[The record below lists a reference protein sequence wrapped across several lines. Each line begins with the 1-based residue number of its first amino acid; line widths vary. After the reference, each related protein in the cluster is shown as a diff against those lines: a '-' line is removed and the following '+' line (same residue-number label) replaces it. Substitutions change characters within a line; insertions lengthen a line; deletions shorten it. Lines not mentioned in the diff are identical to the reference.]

1 MEGLTQ
7 NEKIIW
13 SCWKEKSPR
22 DVVREAAAKGTH
34 IELAI
39 TYLKEK
45 NGWND
50 ATAREWFLAEV
61 KAWTVQ
67 LLLRKQIFK
76 VLHILNKVK
85 ISPELHLMTLAR
97 DSAQIEYRDFIVEHL
112 EKLSK
117 DMNNET
123 KEEWLH
129 FKRHWNL
136 LRYLENA
143 FESEGTFKQNKVFG
157 MGKDRIVV
165 NESEIKALT
174 IDKIEKYPQQWK
186 SKIATALFFNSF
198 EFSLLDFSAPV
209 EMWNYLVENNKAM
222 ILVRWIN
229 VQTSEVVR
237 DMNARYI
244 FFNNEGFAKKLLNVD
259 TAGFDTQVLESLDEI
274 FRKWPVTNEMIEN
287 VAKSNCFAYTK
298 LCIYDTLASYGIVN
312 ESERNNLYLIISRLA
327 RTQNLKLIDDIFTE
341 SCSTISREHFYVE
354 LAKYC
359 VKNKLYKVLTLCVE
373 GNILDTDLSDIEQ
386 EAKDCIELWLLF
398 KSIEQTSD
406 KQSHVLPVY
415 KTCEQIANENIDD
428 YVSSNPHL
436 VLGMILLE
444 DAKKLFDIFST
455 EDFLQFKDFKL
466 PNKIYKDKLPH
477 LYNVYKKFA
486 DANHTYELKD
496 VNVYQLLS
504 GYRGLD
510 VSKIFEFQ
518 LVNQNTNS
526 LLTDKPDRRSLGSL
540 LSSDV
545 DVKSASIKALS
556 QRAME
561 MPDFADEKLMK
572 KYGYVAKL
580 NHVYYLK
587 QYRPC
592 NASQAFVSQQYQTY
606 NRLQDK
612 SVKSACC
619 EAHALALQNW
629 FDGAMT
635 ACTVSFIAMIGCNP
649 TRCRVHISAAKM
661 IKNHLMEYRGLS
673 EEKVNK
679 TVNEYMS
686 KLIQSNDEA
695 AKEMLRFMEEIT
707 LSRLNDRQKQDGKVD
722 MALVLYECQ
731 TMVKFATLHNLPL
744 PELQLREFVKANSW
758 FNFLLFGD
766 VFRYPLSQML
776 QLAQEFEKKSYAEHL
791 KHIMLHRT
799 VDEGVEKESKTNA
812 SNGQR
817 RVSRLNS
824 VEIGSVLIQTP
835 SPTQVGSFEFPS
847 SAYMGREL
855 WEVAAA
861 CHGPEDPPAAL
872 LRAADICR
880 EPLLVLI
887 ASCYEPN
894 AVEMLWPQWILSS
907 LSLSPRSQGVL
918 QQLMTQQN
926 QGASEQFQKVAE
938 LCLLEGYVTTLH
950 EAMLIFMPES
960 PLTLFTAFLQRCI
973 RHHNFDSETTKLLN
987 SFLQHAQRKYS
998 FGASG
1003 APWQLSKEALQKV
1016 SVSLIKIALSHNFD
1030 SAYLQRQFL
1039 KCLAD
1044 NQFEKGFTVPSP
1056 NFSTLYEI
1064 LKISMETSLAI
1075 NISKLLQDDSQTYVE
1090 ECVQMYTAKRDY
1102 DVALKIAKLSGVP
1115 VNGILIAEWTHK
1127 YENLLSRE
1135 EMLEDKGITLFIAQ
1149 CSEAFKKATVTFK
1162 DATEFLVAHVN
1173 NITDTAQKFYS
1184 YRIIM
1189 SWFEENLEYG
1199 RRREEIEHLMWGA
1212 YFKNEAPNA
1221 IFLNSYQSTMHF
1233 IMNGQ
1238 KDPNISKKIGQ
1249 ANAEKP
1255 FTMMLDEIEIESDVS
1270 NIENVVLLEDPEAI
1284 DSWRRVMNQLLELK
1298 LLVDAFRLSALF
1310 KSPPEFRYRPPA
1322 CPVQIVRT
1330 CLKLAEG
1337 SCSPY
1342 ELPQELRLV
1351 ISSPVLQNKL
1361 SISGISDASFEELV
1375 VIQEKQEN
1383 VPESAHLAAREEA
1396 DRLSALDALAVRSG
1410 LTLAKQVASYFRI
1423 ALQIGWDYTSVLKY
1437 QNHAIDFINLVSG
1450 RARMSLANLVFK
1462 TFNIPTKQ
1470 VAEYLCKEI
1479 VAAIISPHLVK
1490 TSTFRQKEHFQ
1501 YTLWGY
1507 ALNADIEMF
1516 LNMRPDACS
1525 QIGKLILD
1533 HLIAF
1538 QKIYKCSNISGTSKP
1553 DNMLDDNGL
1562 DVENLIDEEYQ
1573 NVEGDEAE
1581 SVLTEEGTVL
1591 SADTESVY
1599 SVSTVYTVYCNKMSR
1614 DCRRNLFDVITK
1626 NNVHIRYEVKS
1637 NIRKITKGAKLSTK
1651 QVNIICLELL
1661 VLAHECFAC
1670 ACDTEGVAT
1679 TLRSAQALAARLLA
1693 SRSWRLMV
1701 RLLTGL
1707 ARYTECAYVFQ
1718 ALRDNHQ
1725 FEFLLG
1731 QFDYMLGQQVD
1742 KIAEFKQG
1750 LLDFLKTH
1758 CPGDTDTYIMVALH
1772 FNMYA
1777 EAANVKKK
1785 QALNLID
1792 DLEKMALDSA
1802 KATSKKPFQP
1812 PTWLQ
1817 IHDTV
1822 PTRSLLDT
1830 ALNHCTDAAELYLQG
1845 GCTGFAGEMAALAQQ
1860 IALQISL
1867 LNASPTRLILNRSTE
1882 QMYKLVSEYLSFME
1896 GLVLLA
1902 GRGGEAW
1909 RELAYRR
1916 TLTNDQAYLRDMAMY
1931 RPDVAHDFL
1940 NRYKTERNKTPGSQA
1955 AMTELRNLCR

>member
-13 SCWKEKSPR
+13 ACWKEKSPR

-45 NGWND
+45 NGWNES
-50 ATAREWFLAEV
+50 TAREWFLAEV

-85 ISPELHLMTLAR
+85 INPELHLMILAQ

-117 DMNNET
+117 DMNTEIID
-123 KEEWLH
+123 KWLD

-136 LRYLENA
+136 LRYLEKS
-143 FESEGTFKQNKVFG
+143 FEIDGTFKQNKVFG
-157 MGKDRIVV
+157 TGKDRIVV

-174 IDKIEKYPQQWK
+174 IEKIQKYPPEWK

-198 EFSLLDFSAPV
+198 EFSLLDFSGPL
-209 EMWNYLVENNKAM
+209 EMWNYLVVNNKAM

-244 FFNNEGFAKKLLNVD
+244 FFNNEGFVKKLLNVD
-259 TAGFDTQVLESLDEI
+259 TKGFDTHVLESLDEI
-274 FRKWPVTNEMIEN
+274 FRKWPVTNEMVEN
-287 VAKSNCFAYTK
+287 VAKSNCFAYTQ
-298 LCIYDTLASYGIVN
+298 LCIYDTLCSYGIVN
-312 ESERNNLYLIISRLA
+312 ESERNNLFLIISRLS

-341 SCSTISREHFYVE
+341 SCSTISRQHFYVE

-373 GNILDTDLSDIEQ
+373 GNILDTDLSDVEK

-406 KQSHVLPVY
+406 RQSHVLPVY
-415 KTCEQIANENIDD
+415 KTCVQIANENIDD

-444 DAKKLFDIFST
+444 DAKKLFDIFSK

-466 PNKIYKDKLPH
+466 PNMMYKDKLPH
-477 LYNVYKKFA
+477 LYNVYKKYT
-486 DANHTYELKD
+486 DDNQSYESRD

-526 LLTDKPDRRSLGSL
+526 LLNDKPDRRSLGSL

-545 DVKSASIKALS
+545 DVKAASIKALS

-619 EAHALALQNW
+619 EAHALALQYW
-629 FDGAMT
+629 HDGAMT

-661 IKNHLMEYRGLS
+661 IKNHLMEYKGYS
-673 EEKVNK
+673 EEKANK

-695 AKEMLRFMEEIT
+695 AKEMLQFMEEIT
-707 LSRLNDRQKQDGKVD
+707 LIRISEKQKADGKVD
-722 MALVLYECQ
+722 MSLVLYESQ
-731 TMVKFATLHNLPL
+731 TMVKFATLHKLPL
-744 PELQLREFVKANSW
+744 PELQLREFVKTNSW

-766 VFRYPLSQML
+766 VFRYPLAQML
-776 QLAQEFEKKSYAEHL
+776 QLSQEFEKKSYAEHL

-799 VDEGVEKESKTNA
+799 VDDSAEKDNKVPT

-824 VEIGSVLIQTP
+824 VDIGSVLIQSP
-835 SPTQVGSFEFPS
+835 SPTQGGSFEFPN

-894 AVEMLWPQWILSS
+894 AVDVLWPQWILSS
-907 LSLSPRSQGVL
+907 LSPSSRSQDVL
-918 QQLMTQQN
+918 QQLLTQQHV
-926 QGASEQFQKVAE
+926 AAEQFQKVAE

-950 EAMLIFMPES
+950 EAMVIFMPES
-960 PLTLFTAFLQRCI
+960 PLTMFTSFLHRCI
-973 RHHNFDSETTKLLN
+973 RHHYFDGETTKLLTR
-987 SFLQHAQRKYS
+987 FLQHAQRKYS
-998 FGASG
+998 VGGSG
-1003 APWQLSKEALQKV
+1003 APWQLSKDALQKV
-1016 SVSLIKIALSHNFD
+1016 SVSLVKIALSHNFD
-1030 SAYLQRQFL
+1030 SAFHQREFL
-1039 KCLAD
+1039 KCLAV
-1044 NQFEKGFTVPSP
+1044 NQFEKGFNVPTP

-1064 LKISMETSLAI
+1064 LKISMETSLAV
-1075 NISKLLQDDSQTYVE
+1075 NISKMLQDDSQQYLE
-1090 ECVQMYTAKRDY
+1090 ECVQMYTANRNY

-1127 YENLLSRE
+1127 YENLLEKE
-1135 EMLEDKGITLFIAQ
+1135 EMFDDKAITLFIAE
-1149 CSEAFKKATVTFK
+1149 CSEAFKKAAVTFK
-1162 DATEFLVAHVN
+1162 DATDFLVSHVN
-1173 NITDTAQKFYS
+1173 NISDTTQKFYS

-1189 SWFEENLEYG
+1189 NWFEENLEYG
-1199 RRREEIEHLMWGA
+1199 RRREEIEHLMWDA
-1212 YFKNEAPNA
+1212 YFKSESQNS
-1221 IFLNSYQSTMHF
+1221 IFLNSYQSTLHF
-1233 IMNGQ
+1233 IINGQ
-1238 KDPNISKKIGQ
+1238 KDANISKKIGM

-1255 FTMMLDEIEIESDVS
+1255 FSLRLDEIEIESDVS
-1270 NIENVVLLEDPEAI
+1270 NIENVVILEEPEAI
-1284 DSWRRVMNQLLELK
+1284 DNCRRVMNQLLELK

-1310 KSPPEFRYRPPA
+1310 KNPPEYRYRPPA

-1337 SCSPY
+1337 TCSPY

-1351 ISSPVLQNKL
+1351 ISSPVLQSKL

-1375 VIQEKQEN
+1375 VIQGEKQEN

-1410 LTLAKQVASYFRI
+1410 LTVAKQVASYFRI
-1423 ALQIGWDYTSVLKY
+1423 ALQIGWNYTSVLKY
-1437 QNHAIDFINLVSG
+1437 QNRAVDFINLVSG

-1462 TFNIPTKQ
+1462 TFNIPSKQ

-1490 TSTFRQKEHFQ
+1490 TSAFRQKEHFQ

-1525 QIGKLILD
+1525 HIGKLILD
-1533 HLIAF
+1533 HLMAF
-1538 QKIYKCSNISGTSKP
+1538 QKIYKCTGTSKP
-1553 DNMLDDNGL
+1553 PDNTLDDSRL
-1562 DVENLIDEEYQ
+1562 DVETLIDEEYQ

-1581 SVLTEEGTVL
+1581 SVLTEEGTIL
-1591 SADTESVY
+1591 SAETESVY
-1599 SVSTVYTVYCNKMSR
+1599 SVSTVYTVYSNKMSR
-1614 DCRRNLFDVITK
+1614 DCRRNLFDVINK

-1661 VLAHECFAC
+1661 VVAHECFAC

-1679 TLRSAQALAARLLA
+1679 TLRSAQALTARLLA
-1693 SRSWRLMV
+1693 ARSWRLMV

-1777 EAANVKKK
+1777 EAASVKRK
-1785 QALNLID
+1785 QAMNLID

-1817 IHDTV
+1817 IHDNV

-1830 ALNHCTDAAELYLQG
+1830 ALIHCTDAAELYLQG
-1845 GCTGFAGEMAALAQQ
+1845 GCTGIAGEMAALAQQ

-1882 QMYKLVSEYLSFME
+1882 QMYRLVSEYLSFME

-1916 TLTNDQAYLRDMAMY
+1916 ALTNDQAYLRDMATY

-1940 NRYKTERNKTPGSQA
+1940 NRYKMERNKTTVSQA

>member
-1 MEGLTQ
+1 MEEQLSQ
-7 NEKIIW
+7 NDKIIW
-13 SCWKEKSPR
+13 SCWEAKSHK
-22 DVVREAAAKGTH
+22 DVAREAAAKGTH
-34 IELAI
+34 INLAI
-39 TYLKEK
+39 KFLMMK
-45 NGWND
+45 NGWNEST
-50 ATAREWFLAEV
+50 ATDWFFAEV
-61 KAWTVQ
+61 KAWSIQ
-67 LLLRKQIFK
+67 LLMRKQIFK
-76 VLHILNKVK
+76 VLHVLNKVK
-85 ISPELHLMTLAR
+85 INPEEHLMTLAE
-97 DSAQIEYRDFIVEHL
+97 DSSQIVYRDFIVEQL

-117 DMNNET
+117 DMNSDNLE
-123 KEEWLH
+123 KYAN

-136 LRYLENA
+136 LRYLEKS
-143 FESEGTFKQNKVFG
+143 FEIDGTFKQNKVFG
-157 MGKDRIVV
+157 TGKYRIVV
-165 NESEIKALT
+165 TETEIKQLT
-174 IDKIEKYPQQWK
+174 IAKIESYPVQWK
-186 SKIATALFFNSF
+186 SKIATALFFNCF
-198 EFSLLDFSAPV
+198 EFSLLDFSGPV
-209 EMWNYLVENNKAM
+209 EMWNYLIEYNKAM

-229 VQTSEVVR
+229 IQTSEVVR
-237 DMNARYI
+237 DMNARYN
-244 FFNNEGFAKKLLNVD
+244 FFNNEGFVTKFLNVD
-259 TAGFDTQVLESLDEI
+259 TVGFDSTVLENLDEI

-287 VAKSNCFAYTK
+287 VASSGCFNYTK
-298 LCIYDTLASYGIVN
+298 FCIYDTLSSYGIIVEN
-312 ESERNNLYLIISRLA
+312 ERNNLYQIISRLA
-327 RTQNLKLIDDIFTE
+327 HTQNLKLIDDIFTE
-341 SCSTISREHFYVE
+341 SCATISRQHFYVE

-373 GNILDTDLSDIEQ
+373 GNILDTDLSDVEK
-386 EAKDCIELWLLF
+386 EPKDCIELWLLF

-406 KQSHVLPVY
+406 RQSHVLPVY
-415 KTCEQIANENIDD
+415 KTCVQIANEKIDE
-428 YVSSNPHL
+428 YISSNPHL

-444 DAKKLFDIFST
+444 DTKLLFDIFSK
-455 EDFLQFKDFKL
+455 EDVLQFQDFKL
-466 PNKIYKDKLPH
+466 PNMKYKDKLPH
-477 LYNVYKKFA
+477 LYNVYKKYF
-486 DANHTYELKD
+486 DVNQTYESKD

-510 VSKIFEFQ
+510 VAKIFEFQ
-518 LVNQNTNS
+518 LVNQNTNN
-526 LLTDKPDRRSLGSL
+526 LIPDKPDRRSLGSL
-540 LSSDV
+540 LSNDV
-545 DVKSASIKALS
+545 DVKSASIKSLT
-556 QRAME
+556 QRTME

-592 NASQAFVSQQYQTY
+592 NASQAFVAQQYQMY

-629 FDGAMT
+629 SDGAMA

-649 TRCRVHISAAKM
+649 TRCRVHISAAKIIKDNM
-661 IKNHLMEYRGLS
+661 INHKGFS
-673 EEKVNK
+673 EEKANK
-679 TVNEYMS
+679 TVGEYMS
-686 KLIQSNDEA
+686 KLIQSNDETA
-695 AKEMLRFMEEIT
+695 REMLRCLEEIT
-707 LSRLNDRQKQDGKVD
+707 LSKLSDIETSDGKLD
-722 MALVLYECQ
+722 MSVVLYESQ
-731 TMVKFATLHNLPL
+731 TMVKFAMLHNLPL
-744 PELQLREFVKANSW
+744 PETQLRQFVKTNSW

-776 QLAQEFEKKSYAEHL
+776 QLSQEYEKKSYAEHL
-791 KHIMLHRT
+791 KHIMLHRSAED
-799 VDEGVEKESKTNA
+799 VSDKDYKISSI

-817 RVSRLNS
+817 RLTRFNS
-824 VEIGSVLIQTP
+824 MEI
-835 SPTQVGSFEFPS
+835 SPTISGSFDFS
-847 SAYMGREL
+847 SSIYMGREL

-872 LRAADICR
+872 LRAADVCR

-894 AVEMLWPQWILSS
+894 AVLMFWSQWILSS
-907 LSLSPRSQGVL
+907 LSPNARSQSAIQL
-918 QQLMTQQN
+918 LMTQQHI
-926 QGASEQFQKVAE
+926 AAEQFQRVAE

-950 EAMLIFMPES
+950 ESLLIFMPES
-960 PLTLFTAFLQRCI
+960 PLALFTSFLNRCI
-973 RHHNFDSETTKLLN
+973 RHHNFDTDTVKLLS
-987 SFLQHAQRKYS
+987 SFLLHTQRKYS
-998 FGASG
+998 VGG
-1003 APWQLSKEALQKV
+1003 IGTPWPLSKESLQKV
-1016 SVSLIKIALSHNFD
+1016 AVSLVKIALSNNFD
-1030 SAYLQRQFL
+1030 SAYHQREFL
-1039 KCLAD
+1039 RCLATS
-1044 NQFEKGFTVPSP
+1044 QFEKGFLVPTP

-1064 LKISMETSLAI
+1064 LQISMETSMAV
-1075 NISKLLQDDSQTYVE
+1075 NISKMLQEESAQYVL
-1090 ECVQMYTAKRDY
+1090 ECVDSMTANRNY
-1102 DVALKIAKLSGVP
+1102 DAALKIARLTGVP
-1115 VNGILIAEWTHK
+1115 VNSILIAEWTHK
-1127 YENLLSRE
+1127 YETLLAKE
-1135 EMLEDKGITLFIAQ
+1135 EILDDKSITLFIAK
-1149 CSEAFKKATVTFK
+1149 CSEAFKKSSVMFK
-1162 DATEFLVAHVN
+1162 DATEFLVSHVD
-1173 NITDTAQKFYS
+1173 NISDTVQKFYS

-1199 RRREEIEHLMWGA
+1199 RRREEIEHLMWDA
-1212 YFKNEAPNA
+1212 YFKSESHKN
-1221 IFLNSYQSTMHF
+1221 IFLNSYQSTLHF

-1238 KDPNISKKIGQ
+1238 KDQNISSKIGK

-1255 FTMMLDEIEIESDVS
+1255 FSMMLDEIEIESDVS
-1270 NIENVVLLEDPEAI
+1270 NIENVVVLEEPEAV
-1284 DSWRRVMNQLLELK
+1284 DNCRRVMSQLLELK

-1310 KSPPEFRYRPPA
+1310 KSPQEFRYRPPA

-1337 SCSPY
+1337 TCSPY

-1351 ISSPVLQNKL
+1351 ISSPLLQNKL

-1383 VPESAHLAAREEA
+1383 VPESVHLAVREEA

-1410 LTLAKQVASYFRI
+1410 ITLAKQVTSYFRI
-1423 ALQIGWDYTSVLKY
+1423 ALQIGWDYLSVLKY
-1437 QNHAIDFINLVSG
+1437 QNRAVDFINLVSG
-1450 RARMSLANLVFK
+1450 RSRMTLANLVFK
-1462 TFNIPTKQ
+1462 TFNITNKQ
-1470 VAEYLCKEI
+1470 VAEYLCKEM

-1507 ALNADIEMF
+1507 ALSADIEMF

-1525 QIGKLILD
+1525 QIGRLILD
-1533 HLIAF
+1533 HLMAF
-1538 QKIYKCSNISGTSKP
+1538 QKIYKVTGTSKLP
-1553 DNMLDDNGL
+1553 DNSFDDSCL
-1562 DVENLIDEEYQ
+1562 DVETLIDEEYQ

-1581 SVLTEEGTVL
+1581 SVLTEDGTIM
-1591 SADTESVY
+1591 SAETESVY
-1599 SVSTVYTVYCNKMSR
+1599 SVSTVYTAGNKLSR
-1614 DCRRNLFDVITK
+1614 DSRRNLFDAINK
-1626 NNVHIRYEVKS
+1626 NNIHIRYEVKS

-1661 VLAHECFAC
+1661 VVAHECFAS

-1679 TLRSAQALAARLLA
+1679 ALRSAQALAARLLA
-1693 SRSWRLMV
+1693 ARSWRLMV

-1718 ALRDNHQ
+1718 ALRENHQ

-1777 EAANVKKK
+1777 EAANVKRK
-1785 QALNLID
+1785 QALNLIE

-1817 IHDTV
+1817 IHDNV
-1822 PTRSLLDT
+1822 PTRSLLET

-1867 LNASPTRLILNRSTE
+1867 LNASPTRLILNRNTE
-1882 QMYKLVSEYLSFME
+1882 QLYKLVSEYLSFME

-1916 TLTNDQAYLRDMAMY
+1916 TLSNDQAYLRDMAAY
-1931 RPDVAHDFL
+1931 RPDVAHDFI
-1940 NRYKTERNKTPGSQA
+1940 NRYKMERNRTPGSQA

>member
-39 TYLKEK
+39 SYLMDK
-45 NGWND
+45 NGWNES
-50 ATAREWFLAEV
+50 TARDWFLAEV

-67 LLLRKQIFK
+67 LLSRKQIFK

-85 ISPELHLMTLAR
+85 INPEQHLMSLAE
-97 DSAQIEYRDFIVEHL
+97 DSAQIEYRDFIVEQI
-112 EKLSK
+112 EKLAK
-117 DMNNET
+117 DMNSESLSKWQN
-123 KEEWLH
+123 

-136 LRYLENA
+136 LRYLEKS
-143 FESEGTFKQNKVFG
+143 FECDGTFKQNKVFG
-157 MGKDRIVV
+157 TGKERIVV

-174 IDKIEKYPQQWK
+174 IEKIEKYPQQWK
-186 SKIATALFFNSF
+186 SRIATALFFNSF
-198 EFSLLDFSAPV
+198 EFSLLDFSAPF

-237 DMNARYI
+237 DMNARYN
-244 FFNNEGFAKKLLNVD
+244 FFNNDGFVKKLLNVD
-259 TAGFDTQVLESLDEI
+259 TIGFDTHVLENLDGI
-274 FRKWPVTNEMIEN
+274 FRKWSVTNEMIEN
-287 VAKSNCFAYTK
+287 IAKSNCFDYTK
-298 LCIYDTLASYGIVN
+298 LCIYDTLSSYGIVN
-312 ESERNNLYLIISRLA
+312 ETERNNLYLILSRLS

-373 GNILDTDLSDIEQ
+373 GNILDTDLSDVEK

-406 KQSHVLPVY
+406 RQSHVLPVY
-415 KTCEQIANENIDD
+415 KTCVQIANENIDD

-444 DAKKLFDIFST
+444 DTKQLFDIFSK

-466 PNKIYKDKLPH
+466 PNQIYKDKLPH
-477 LYNVYKKFA
+477 LYNVYKKYS
-486 DANHTYELKD
+486 DVNQTYEAKD

-526 LLTDKPDRRSLGSL
+526 LITDKPDRRSLGSL

-545 DVKSASIKALS
+545 DVKAASIKALT

-592 NASQAFVSQQYQTY
+592 NASQAFVSQQYQMY
-606 NRLQDK
+606 NRLQEK

-619 EAHALALQNW
+619 EAHALALHNW

-661 IKNHLMEYRGLS
+661 IRHHMMEYRGYP
-673 EEKVNK
+673 EEKANK
-679 TVNEYMS
+679 MVNEYMS
-686 KLIQSNDEA
+686 KLVQSNDEA
-695 AKEMLRFMEEIT
+695 AKEMLRYLEEIT
-707 LSRLNDRQKQDGKVD
+707 LSKLAESQKLDGKVD
-722 MALVLYECQ
+722 MSLVLYESQ
-731 TMVKFATLHNLPL
+731 TMVKFATLHHLPL
-744 PELQLREFVKANSW
+744 PEQQLREFVKANSW

-776 QLAQEFEKKSYAEHL
+776 QLSQEFEKKSYAEHL
-791 KHIMLHRT
+791 KHIMLHRSSED
-799 VDEGVEKESKTNA
+799 VFEKDTKLSS

-817 RVSRLNS
+817 RASRMNS
-824 VEIGSVLIQTP
+824 MEV
-835 SPTQVGSFEFPS
+835 SPTQGCSFEFPT

-894 AVEMLWPQWILSS
+894 AVDVLWPQWILSS
-907 LSLSPRSQGVL
+907 LSPSARSQDVL
-918 QQLMTQQN
+918 QQLMTQQH
-926 QGASEQFQKVAE
+926 AAAEQFQKVAE
-938 LCLLEGYVTTLH
+938 LCLLKGYITTLH

-960 PLTLFTAFLQRCI
+960 PLTLFTSFLHRCI
-973 RHHNFDSETTKLLN
+973 RHHTFDAETNKLLT
-987 SFLQHAQRKYS
+987 SFLQQSQRKYS
-998 FGASG
+998 VGGSAT
-1003 APWQLSKEALQKV
+1003 PWQLSKEALQKV
-1016 SVSLIKIALSHNFD
+1016 AVALVKIALTHNFD
-1030 SAYLQRQFL
+1030 SAYHQREFL
-1039 KCLAD
+1039 KCLAV
-1044 NQFEKGFTVPSP
+1044 NQFEKGLMVPSP
-1056 NFSTLYEI
+1056 KFSTLYEI
-1064 LKISMETSLAI
+1064 LQISMETSLAV
-1075 NISKLLQDDSQTYVE
+1075 NISKMLQDDSQKYLE
-1090 ECVQMYTAKRDY
+1090 ECVEMYTINKNY
-1102 DVALKIAKLSGVP
+1102 DVALKIAKLSGVSLLSF
-1115 VNGILIAEWTHK
+1115 NSILIVEWSCK
-1127 YENLLSRE
+1127 YENLVAKDDMIDERA
-1135 EMLEDKGITLFIAQ
+1135 ITFFIAE
-1149 CSEAFKKATVTFK
+1149 CSEAFKKAAVSFAE
-1162 DATEFLVAHVN
+1162 ATEFLVSHVKH
-1173 NITDTAQKFYS
+1173 ISDTSQKFYA

-1199 RRREEIEHLMWGA
+1199 RRREEIEHLMWDA
-1212 YFKNEAPNA
+1212 YFKSESQSS
-1221 IFLNSYQSTMHF
+1221 IFLNSYQSTLHF

-1238 KDPNISKKIGQ
+1238 KDPNISSKIGQ

-1255 FTMMLDEIEIESDVS
+1255 FSMMLDEIEIESDVS
-1270 NIENVVLLEDPEAI
+1270 NIEKVVLLEEPEAI
-1284 DSWRRVMNQLLELK
+1284 DCWRRVMNQLLSLK

-1310 KSPPEFRYRPPA
+1310 KSPPEYRYRPPA

-1337 SCSPY
+1337 TCSPY

-1351 ISSPVLQNKL
+1351 ISSPMLQNKL

-1383 VPESAHLAAREEA
+1383 IPESAHLAAREEA

-1437 QNHAIDFINLVSG
+1437 QNRAVDFINLVSG

-1462 TFNIPTKQ
+1462 TFNIPSKQ

-1490 TSTFRQKEHFQ
+1490 TSTFKQKEHFQ

-1525 QIGKLILD
+1525 HIGRLILD
-1533 HLIAF
+1533 HLMAF
-1538 QKIYKCSNISGTSKP
+1538 QKIYKCSGNSKQP
-1553 DNMLDDNGL
+1553 DNLLDDSGL

-1581 SVLTEEGTVL
+1581 SVLTEEGTIM
-1591 SADTESVY
+1591 SAETESVY
-1599 SVSTVYTVYCNKMSR
+1599 SVSTVYTAGNKMTR
-1614 DCRRNLFDVITK
+1614 DSRRNLFDVINK

-1661 VLAHECFAC
+1661 VVAHECFAC

-1679 TLRSAQALAARLLA
+1679 ALRSAQALAARLLA
-1693 SRSWRLMV
+1693 ARSWRLMV

-1777 EAANVKKK
+1777 EAANVKRK

-1792 DLEKMALDSA
+1792 DLEKMALDAA

-1817 IHDTV
+1817 IHDNV
-1822 PTRSLLDT
+1822 STRSLLDT
-1830 ALNHCTDAAELYLQG
+1830 ALIHCTDAAELYLQG

-1882 QMYKLVSEYLSFME
+1882 QMYRLVSEYLSFME

-1909 RELAYRR
+1909 RELSYRR

-1940 NRYKTERNKTPGSQA
+1940 NRYKTERNKTTVSQA

>member
-34 IELAI
+34 IELSI
-39 TYLKEK
+39 TYLMEK
-45 NGWND
+45 NGWSES
-50 ATAREWFLAEV
+50 TAREWFLAEV

-85 ISPELHLMTLAR
+85 INPELHLMTLAR
-97 DSAQIEYRDFIVEHL
+97 DSAQIDYRDFIVEHL
-112 EKLSK
+112 EKLAK
-117 DMNNET
+117 DMNGET
-123 KEEWLH
+123 QEKWLD

-136 LRYLENA
+136 LRYLEKS
-143 FESEGTFKQNKVFG
+143 FESDGTFKQNKVFG
-157 MGKDRIVV
+157 TGKDRIVV

-174 IDKIEKYPQQWK
+174 VEKIEKYPQQWK
-186 SKIATALFFNSF
+186 SKIATALFFHSF

-244 FFNNEGFAKKLLNVD
+244 FFNNDGFVKKLLNVD
-259 TAGFDTQVLESLDEI
+259 TKGFDTQVLENLDEI
-274 FRKWPVTNEMIEN
+274 FRKWSVTNEMIEN

-298 LCIYDTLASYGIVN
+298 LCIYDTLSSYGIVN
-312 ESERNNLYLIISRLA
+312 ENERNNLYLIISRLS

-341 SCSTISREHFYVE
+341 SCSTISRQHFYVE

-359 VKNKLYKVLTLCVE
+359 VKHKLYKVLTLCVE
-373 GNILDTDLSDIEQ
+373 GNILDTDLSDVEK

-406 KQSHVLPVY
+406 RQSHVLPVY
-415 KTCEQIANENIDD
+415 NTCVQIANENIDD

-444 DAKKLFDIFST
+444 DTKKLFDIFSK
-455 EDFLQFKDFKL
+455 EEFLQFKDFKL

-477 LYNVYKKFA
+477 LYNVYKKYT
-486 DANHTYELKD
+486 DANQSYESKD

-545 DVKSASIKALS
+545 DVKAASIKALS

-661 IKNHLMEYRGLS
+661 IKNHLMEYRGFP
-673 EEKVNK
+673 EEKANK

-695 AKEMLRFMEEIT
+695 AREMLRLMEEIT
-707 LSRLNDRQKQDGKVD
+707 LSRLVDRQKVDGKVD
-722 MALVLYECQ
+722 MSVVLYESQ
-731 TMVKFATLHNLPL
+731 TMVKFATLHNCPL
-744 PELQLREFVKANSW
+744 PELQLREFVKTNSW

-776 QLAQEFEKKSYAEHL
+776 QLSQEFEKRSYAEHL

-799 VDEGVEKESKTNA
+799 VDEGVEKDNKVIT

-824 VEIGSVLIQTP
+824 VEVTP
-835 SPTQVGSFEFPS
+835 SPTQGSSFEFPS

-894 AVEMLWPQWILSS
+894 AVDVLWPQWILSS
-907 LSLSPRSQGVL
+907 LAPSARSQGVL
-918 QQLMTQQN
+918 QQLMTQQHM
-926 QGASEQFQKVAE
+926 ASEQFQKVAE

-950 EAMLIFMPES
+950 EAMMIFMPES
-960 PLTLFTAFLQRCI
+960 PLTIFTSFLHRCI
-973 RHHNFDSETTKLLN
+973 RHHKFDSESTKLLAN
-987 SFLQHAQRKYS
+987 FLQHAQRKYS
-998 FGASG
+998 VGASS
-1003 APWQLSKEALQKV
+1003 APWRLSKEALQKV
-1016 SVSLIKIALSHNFD
+1016 SVSLVKIALSHNFD
-1030 SAYLQRQFL
+1030 SAYHQREFL
-1039 KCLAD
+1039 KCLAV
-1044 NQFEKGFTVPSP
+1044 NQFEKGFTVSTP

-1064 LKISMETSLAI
+1064 LKISMETSLAV
-1075 NISKLLQDDSQTYVE
+1075 NISKMLQDDSQHYLE
-1090 ECVQMYTAKRDY
+1090 ECVGMYTASRNY
-1102 DVALKIAKLSGVP
+1102 DVALKIAKLAGVP

-1127 YENLLSRE
+1127 YESLLARDD
-1135 EMLEDKGITLFIAQ
+1135 MLDDKAITLFIAE

-1162 DATEFLVAHVN
+1162 DATEFLVNHVN
-1173 NITDTAQKFYS
+1173 NISDTTQKFYS

-1199 RRREEIEHLMWGA
+1199 RRREEIEHLMWDA
-1212 YFKNEAPNA
+1212 YFKSESQNS

-1238 KDPNISKKIGQ
+1238 KDANISKKIGM

-1255 FTMMLDEIEIESDVS
+1255 FSMMLDEIEIESDVS
-1270 NIENVVLLEDPEAI
+1270 NIENVVLLEEPEAI
-1284 DSWRRVMNQLLELK
+1284 DSWRRVMNHLLELK

-1310 KSPPEFRYRPPA
+1310 KSPPEYRYRPPA

-1437 QNHAIDFINLVSG
+1437 QNRAVDFINLVSG

-1462 TFNIPTKQ
+1462 TFNIPSKQ
-1470 VAEYLCKEI
+1470 VAEYLCQEI

-1490 TSTFRQKEHFQ
+1490 TSAFRQKEHFQ

-1525 QIGKLILD
+1525 HIGKLILD
-1533 HLIAF
+1533 HLMAF
-1538 QKIYKCSNISGTSKP
+1538 QKIYKCTGTSKLP
-1553 DNMLDDNGL
+1553 DNLLDDSSL

-1581 SVLTEEGTVL
+1581 SVLTEEGTIL
-1591 SADTESVY
+1591 SAETESVY
-1599 SVSTVYTVYCNKMSR
+1599 SVSTVYTVYSNKMSR
-1614 DCRRNLFDVITK
+1614 DCRRNLFDVINK

-1661 VLAHECFAC
+1661 VVAHECFAC

-1693 SRSWRLMV
+1693 ARSWRLMV

-1731 QFDYMLGQQVD
+1731 QFDYMLGQQSD

-1792 DLEKMALDSA
+1792 DLEKMALDYA

-1817 IHDTV
+1817 IHDNV

-1830 ALNHCTDAAELYLQG
+1830 ALIHCTDAAELYLQG

-1882 QMYKLVSEYLSFME
+1882 QMYRLVSEYLSFME

-1916 TLTNDQAYLRDMAMY
+1916 SLTNDQAYLRDMATY

-1940 NRYKTERNKTPGSQA
+1940 NRYKMERNKSTVSQA